1 MTKKFQNNAVIFAE
15 SSLSGFRL
23 AFVIGYFGTRHLPI
37 FGYTLES
44 PQSRVQSPEL
54 EEPTVPETSPDI
66 SLREFQLL
74 IREMYF
80 EKDVERGID
89 GTFMWLIEEVGELAA
104 SLREESSDEQ
114 AAEFADV
121 LAWLAT
127 IANVAGI
134 DLTTAVREKY
144 GSGCPGCGRLVCTC
158 DKTEK
163 P

>member
-1 MTKKFQNNAVIFAE
+1 M
-15 SSLSGFRL
+15 
-23 AFVIGYFGTRHLPI
+23 P
-37 FGYTLES
+37 
-44 PQSRVQSPEL
+44 
-54 EEPTVPETSPDI
+54 PDI
-66 SLREFQLL
+66 SLREFQQL

-104 SLREESSDEQ
+104 SLREESADEQ

-127 IANVAGI
+127 IANVANI
-134 DLTTAVREKY
+134 DLTAAVREKY